1 VKGAAAS
8 APAPE
13 AGPAAKRLAELV
25 RRAWADVLER
35 PCTEAHT
42 WEEAGADSL
51 ASLHL
56 LLALEKALGRKLSFD
71 LIQPDMR
78 LAELVQAL
86 GSASPVASA
95 GAAAAPT
102 VFLLPGLFGD
112 EPRLAAFRRAFGARL
127 RFEVVEHHDVTAPRA
142 LLCDLVAAG
151 VRAAC
156 EIDDRQPAGPIF
168 LAGYSFGGCVAYEA
182 AAQLEAAG
190 RSVAF
195 LGILD
200 TALDRSTQPSPHR
213 LRRRL
218 LTGAGRVD
226 AWRGL
231 LLAVVARLLPARSI
245 AARRRLL
252 AHFRAQALDCWK
264 PTPRRKPALL
274 VASAECAAAI
284 VAPWSRLC
292 PGLRVLRVPG
302 SHVSIFEPAGLDRL
316 VPAFEAAVQ
325 AAARDASAAVGAAGA
340 RREGASTLA

>member
-1 VKGAAAS
+1 VNGAAAWS
-8 APAPE
+8 EGVAP
-13 AGPAAKRLAELV
+13 GVAAVA
-25 RRAWADVLER
+25 RRAWSEVLER
-35 PCTEAHT
+35 PCIEAET

-78 LAELVQAL
+78 LADLVQAL
-86 GSASPVASA
+86 APASS
-95 GAAAAPT
+95 AAAADAAAAT
-102 VFLLPGLFGD
+102 VFLLPGIFGD
-112 EPRLAAFRRAFGARL
+112 EPRLAAFRRAFGTRL
-127 RFEVVEHHDVTAPRA
+127 RFAVLEHHDVTAPRA

-156 EIDDRQPAGPIF
+156 EIDERQPEGPIL
-168 LAGYSFGGCVAYEA
+168 LAGYSFGGCVAFEA

-200 TALDRSTQPSPHR
+200 ARPSASRQSSRHW

-218 LTGAGRVD
+218 LTGVGRFD
-226 AWRGL
+226 ALRGVL
-231 LLAVVARLLPARSI
+231 LGLVARLRPSRSL

-252 AHFRAQALDCWK
+252 AHFRAQALDRWK
-264 PTPRRKPALL
+264 PAPLRRPALL
-274 VASAECAAAI
+274 VASDEFAEAI

-292 PGLRVLRVPG
+292 PGLRVVRVPG
-302 SHVSIFEPAGLDRL
+302 SHVSLFEPAALES
-316 VPAFEAAVQ
+316 VAPAFESAVHAASF
-325 AAARDASAAVGAAGA
+325 AAAEACDAGA
-340 RREGASTLA
+340 SREGAPVLA